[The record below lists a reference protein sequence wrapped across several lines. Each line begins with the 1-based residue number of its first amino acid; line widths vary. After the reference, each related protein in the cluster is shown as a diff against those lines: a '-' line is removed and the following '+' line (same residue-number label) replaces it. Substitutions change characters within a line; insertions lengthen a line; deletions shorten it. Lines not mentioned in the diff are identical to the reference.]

1 MYGFVSGHAA
11 NAFGLASF
19 SAPLL
24 GKKWYTWSIFI
35 WAALVSYSR
44 IYLGVHY
51 PGDVIGGALLG
62 LLAGTGLAL
71 AVSRNRKTHSIMELI
86 KSVWVWL
93 SSIIFITLALPVAF
107 ILWLISIPF
116 DKRRLMNNRW
126 MVIQGI
132 VLTKMSPFWKVVV
145 DGREKIDQNQA
156 YVIVPNHQSMLDI
169 VFFNMLHHRLRW
181 VSKIE
186 VFKIPIVGWEMRM
199 VKYIELVRGNKASVV
214 KMMESCVES
223 LQEGISVVIFPE
235 GTRSLTGEIGKFKPG
250 AFQIAVKTDKPLL
263 PVLIDGTGDILPKKG
278 FLFGSRIVVRIRVL
292 DPIFPGNFKTGD
304 PDELAA
310 MVQAQMVSAME
321 QLRSE
326 PVKVK

>member
-1 MYGFVSGHAA
+1 
-11 NAFGLASF
+11 
-19 SAPLL
+19 
-24 GKKWYTWSIFI
+24 
-35 WAALVSYSR
+35 
-44 IYLGVHY
+44 
-51 PGDVIGGALLG
+51 
-62 LLAGTGLAL
+62 
-71 AVSRNRKTHSIMELI
+71 MELI
-86 KSVWVWL
+86 KSVWTWI
-93 SSIIFITLALPVAF
+93 SSIIFITLALPVALL
-107 ILWLISIPF
+107 LWLISIPF
-116 DKRRLMNNRW
+116 DRRRLMNNRW

-214 KMMESCVES
+214 KMMEKCVES
-223 LQEGISVVIFPE
+223 LREGISVVIFPE
-235 GTRSLTGEIGKFKPG
+235 GTRSLTGAIGKFKPG

-278 FLFGSRIVVRIRVL
+278 FIFGNRSVVRIRVL

-310 MVQAQMVSAME
+310 MVHAQMVSALE

>member
-1 MYGFVSGHAA
+1 
-11 NAFGLASF
+11 
-19 SAPLL
+19 
-24 GKKWYTWSIFI
+24 
-35 WAALVSYSR
+35 
-44 IYLGVHY
+44 
-51 PGDVIGGALLG
+51 
-62 LLAGTGLAL
+62 
-71 AVSRNRKTHSIMELI
+71 MELI

-235 GTRSLTGEIGKFKPG
+235 GTRSLTGAIGKFKPG

-292 DPIFPGNFKTGD
+292 DPIFPGNFITGD

-310 MVQAQMVSAME
+310 MVQAKMVSAMD

>member
-1 MYGFVSGHAA
+1 
-11 NAFGLASF
+11 
-19 SAPLL
+19 
-24 GKKWYTWSIFI
+24 
-35 WAALVSYSR
+35 
-44 IYLGVHY
+44 
-51 PGDVIGGALLG
+51 
-62 LLAGTGLAL
+62 
-71 AVSRNRKTHSIMELI
+71 MELI
-86 KSVWVWL
+86 KSVWTWL
-93 SSIIFITLALPVAF
+93 SSIIFITLALPVALL
-107 ILWLISIPF
+107 LWLIAIPF
-116 DKRRLMNNRW
+116 DRRRLMNNRW

-214 KMMESCVES
+214 KMMEKCVES
-223 LQEGISVVIFPE
+223 LREGISVVIFPE
-235 GTRSLTGEIGKFKPG
+235 GTRSLTGAIGKFKPG

-278 FLFGSRIVVRIRVL
+278 FIFGNRSVVRIRVL

-310 MVQAQMVSAME
+310 MVRAQMVSALE

>member
-1 MYGFVSGHAA
+1 
-11 NAFGLASF
+11 
-19 SAPLL
+19 
-24 GKKWYTWSIFI
+24 
-35 WAALVSYSR
+35 
-44 IYLGVHY
+44 
-51 PGDVIGGALLG
+51 
-62 LLAGTGLAL
+62 
-71 AVSRNRKTHSIMELI
+71 MELI
-86 KSVWVWL
+86 KSSWVWL

-107 ILWLISIPF
+107 ILWLIAIPF

-145 DGREKIDQNQA
+145 DGHEKIDQNQA

-186 VFKIPIVGWEMRM
+186 VFKLPIVGWEMRM

-235 GTRSLTGEIGKFKPG
+235 GTRSLTGTIGKFKSG

-278 FLFGSRIVVRIRVL
+278 FLFGNRSVVRIRVL

-310 MVQAQMVSAME
+310 MVQAKMVSAMD

>member
-1 MYGFVSGHAA
+1 
-11 NAFGLASF
+11 
-19 SAPLL
+19 
-24 GKKWYTWSIFI
+24 
-35 WAALVSYSR
+35 
-44 IYLGVHY
+44 
-51 PGDVIGGALLG
+51 
-62 LLAGTGLAL
+62 
-71 AVSRNRKTHSIMELI
+71 MELI
-86 KSVWVWL
+86 KSVWTWI
-93 SSIIFITLALPVAF
+93 SSIIFITLALPVALL
-107 ILWLISIPF
+107 LWLIAIPF
-116 DKRRLMNNRW
+116 DRRRLMNNRW

-145 DGREKIDQNQA
+145 DGREKIDHKQA

-214 KMMESCVES
+214 KMMDKCVES
-223 LQEGISVVIFPE
+223 LREGISVVIFPE
-235 GTRSLTGEIGKFKPG
+235 GTRSLTGAIGKFKPG

-278 FLFGSRIVVRIRVL
+278 FIFGNRSVVRIRVL

-304 PDELAA
+304 PDELA
-310 MVQAQMVSAME
+310 VRVHAQMVSALE

>member
-1 MYGFVSGHAA
+1 
-11 NAFGLASF
+11 
-19 SAPLL
+19 
-24 GKKWYTWSIFI
+24 
-35 WAALVSYSR
+35 
-44 IYLGVHY
+44 
-51 PGDVIGGALLG
+51 
-62 LLAGTGLAL
+62 
-71 AVSRNRKTHSIMELI
+71 MELI

-107 ILWLISIPF
+107 ILWLIAIPF

-235 GTRSLTGEIGKFKPG
+235 GTRSLTGAIGKFKPG

>member
-1 MYGFVSGHAA
+1 
-11 NAFGLASF
+11 
-19 SAPLL
+19 
-24 GKKWYTWSIFI
+24 
-35 WAALVSYSR
+35 
-44 IYLGVHY
+44 
-51 PGDVIGGALLG
+51 
-62 LLAGTGLAL
+62 
-71 AVSRNRKTHSIMELI
+71 MEII
-86 KSVWVWL
+86 KSAWVWL
-93 SSIIFITLALPVAF
+93 SSIIFITLALPVALL
-107 ILWLISIPF
+107 LWLVSLPF
-116 DKRRLMNNRW
+116 DNRRLMNNRW

-199 VKYIELVRGNKASVV
+199 VKYIELVRGNKSSVMR
-214 KMMESCVES
+214 MMEKCVES
-223 LQEGISVVIFPE
+223 LQDGISIVIFPE
-235 GTRSLTGEIGKFKPG
+235 GTRSLTGAIGKFKPG

-278 FLFGSRIVVRIRVL
+278 FLFGNRSVVRIRVL

-310 MVQAQMVSAME
+310 MVQTRMVSAME

-326 PVKVK
+326 PIKVK

>member
-1 MYGFVSGHAA
+1 
-11 NAFGLASF
+11 
-19 SAPLL
+19 
-24 GKKWYTWSIFI
+24 
-35 WAALVSYSR
+35 
-44 IYLGVHY
+44 
-51 PGDVIGGALLG
+51 
-62 LLAGTGLAL
+62 
-71 AVSRNRKTHSIMELI
+71 MELI
-86 KSVWVWL
+86 KSAWVWL

-107 ILWLISIPF
+107 ILWLIAIPF

-214 KMMESCVES
+214 RMMESCVES
-223 LQEGISVVIFPE
+223 LQDGISVVIFPE
-235 GTRSLTGEIGKFKPG
+235 GTRSLTGAIGKFKAG

-292 DPIFPGNFKTGD
+292 DPIFPGNFITGD

-310 MVQAQMVSAME
+310 MVQAKMISAMD